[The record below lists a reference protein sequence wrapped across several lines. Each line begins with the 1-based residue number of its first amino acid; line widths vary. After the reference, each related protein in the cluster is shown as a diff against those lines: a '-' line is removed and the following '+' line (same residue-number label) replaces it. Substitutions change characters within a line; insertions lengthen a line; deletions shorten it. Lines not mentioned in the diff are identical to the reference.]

1 MIIPSNRFYARK
13 LAALASDLYP
23 RSLEDFF
30 RRFPLTRKHEL
41 VQDQLAHP
49 PYGTNLTYPLDR
61 YTRCHQ
67 TSGSTGEPLR
77 WLDTPQSW
85 QHLLENWGEIFGA
98 AGVAVSDRFMFA
110 FSFGPFIGFWSALE
124 SALQR
129 GCFCFPGGS
138 MTSEARLKA
147 IADHGLTVLCCT
159 PTYALHLGELAV
171 KAGFTAARSS
181 LRLILVAG
189 EPGGSIPA
197 TRARLGDCWPK
208 ARVFDH
214 YGMTEVGP
222 VTYECPTEP
231 NVLHVIGSACLA
243 EILDPATG
251 QSLPPGQTGELVL
264 TTLDR
269 VGSPVIRY
277 RTGDLVR
284 ALPPGPCACGRSEL
298 ALAGGIL
305 GRCDD
310 MVLVR
315 GVNVYPA
322 AVEEIVRAAGGVAEY
337 RVLLES
343 HQSLVEMR
351 LEIEVAP
358 DCPSPADVAK
368 RLQKSLQNTFA
379 LRIPV
384 EVVAAGHLPRFE
396 MKARRWVRVAD

>member
-1 MIIPSNRFYARK
+1 
-13 LAALASDLYP
+13 
-23 RSLEDFF
+23 
-30 RRFPLTRKHEL
+30 
-41 VQDQLAHP
+41 
-49 PYGTNLTYPLDR
+49 
-61 YTRCHQ
+61 
-67 TSGSTGEPLR
+67 
-77 WLDTPQSW
+77 
-85 QHLLENWGEIFGA
+85 
-98 AGVAVSDRFMFA
+98 
-110 FSFGPFIGFWSALE
+110 
-124 SALQR
+124 
-129 GCFCFPGGS
+129 
-138 MTSEARLKA
+138 
-147 IADHGLTVLCCT
+147 
-159 PTYALHLGELAV
+159 
-171 KAGFTAARSS
+171 
-181 LRLILVAG
+181 
-189 EPGGSIPA
+189 
-197 TRARLGDCWPK
+197 
-208 ARVFDH
+208 
-214 YGMTEVGP
+214 
-222 VTYECPTEP
+222 
-231 NVLHVIGSACLA
+231 VIGSACLA

-251 QSLPPGQTGELVL
+251 QTLPPGQTGELVL

-322 AVEEIVRAAGGVAEY
+322 AVEDIVRAAGGVAEY

-358 DCPSPADVAK
+358 DCPSPADVAR